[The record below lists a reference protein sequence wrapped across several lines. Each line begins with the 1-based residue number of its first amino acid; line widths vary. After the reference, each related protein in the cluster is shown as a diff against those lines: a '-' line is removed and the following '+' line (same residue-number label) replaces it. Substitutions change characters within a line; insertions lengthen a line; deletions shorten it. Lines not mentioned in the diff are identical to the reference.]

1 MALKMHLL
9 RSPWKLKN
17 EVLAMLCELGDGIER
32 LIVDTV
38 LSGESSK
45 T

>member
-17 EVLAMLCELGDGIER
+17 EVLAAVCVLGDGIER
-32 LIVDTV
+32 LTVNAV